1 VQTEG
6 RSLMMGSGAAELFS
20 RALRE
25 TCGCATVQ
33 DFGGR
38 RYVGSLL
45 LVSIVDK
52 YFI

>member
-6 RSLMMGSGAAELFS
+6 RRLIMGSGAAELFS

-25 TCGCATVQ
+25 MWLATVQ

-45 LVSIVDK
+45 PVSIVDK
-52 YFI
+52 YFM

>member
-1 VQTEG
+1 
-6 RSLMMGSGAAELFS
+6 MGSGAAELFR

-25 TCGCATVQ
+25 TCGWGIVQ

-45 LVSIVDK
+45 PVSIVDK
-52 YFI
+52 YFM